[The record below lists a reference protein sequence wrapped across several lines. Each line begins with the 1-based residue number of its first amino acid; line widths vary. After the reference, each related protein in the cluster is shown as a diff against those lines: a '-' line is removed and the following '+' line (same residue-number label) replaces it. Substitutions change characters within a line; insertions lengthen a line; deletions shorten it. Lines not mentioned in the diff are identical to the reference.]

1 MKNYLESRISYLLI
15 TENKIEMYLILNIK
29 TPFSIIQFKQTTPVS
44 PTQQEKN
51 VLIKRFAEV
60 VF

>member
-1 MKNYLESRISYLLI
+1 
-15 TENKIEMYLILNIK
+15 MYLIINIK

-44 PTQQEKN
+44 PIQQEKN